1 MLKLTHANVCATNDS
16 HVPPACDGW
25 SPTRAGRCEYC
36 RVPMTDAYAGHE
48 VDHNYAEKHGG
59 ETSEDNLCLS
69 CWICNRLK
77 VTDLC
82 SSTHKPTSVRDKC
95 FWRIDLTPD
104 PLHYLGGVEKRSE
117 SPFSTL
123 RKGLGETKFAR
134 GEV

>member
-1 MLKLTHANVCATNDS
+1 
-16 HVPPACDGW
+16 
-25 SPTRAGRCEYC
+25 
-36 RVPMTDAYAGHE
+36 MTDAYAGHE

-104 PLHYLGGVEKRSE
+104 PLHLLRRGGKEVRKVPS
-117 SPFSTL
+117 L
-123 RKGLGETKFAR
+123 RCGEGLGETKFAR